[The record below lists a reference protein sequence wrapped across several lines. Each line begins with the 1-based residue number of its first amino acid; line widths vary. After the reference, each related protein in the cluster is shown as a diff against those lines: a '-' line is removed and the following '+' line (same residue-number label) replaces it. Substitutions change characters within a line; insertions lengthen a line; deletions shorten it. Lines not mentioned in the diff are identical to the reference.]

1 MAAACAV
8 LGAAIGVVL
17 AESGDSRSSRQLV
30 NCADSAIYWQD
41 APPQFSF
48 RPEVQLPGGGRL
60 TCSYLV
66 EPGGSAPVAVVVQTG
81 SVALSATTPTVPV
94 VSVDDLTDGNPN
106 LFLMSFRPGR
116 EYLVTLDTSPN
127 QANMFVYSKHAAP
140 IALHLVFS
148 QHP

>member
-17 AESGDSRSSRQLV
+17 AESPAPGPSRQLV

-60 TCSYLV
+60 TCGYLV

-81 SVALSATTPTVPV
+81 SVALSAATPAVAV
-94 VSVDDLTDGNPN
+94 VTVDDLTDGSDN
-106 LFLMSFRPGR
+106 LSSMSFRPGQ
-116 EYLVTLDTSPN
+116 EYLVTLDTNPN
-127 QANMFVYSKHAAP
+127 QADMFVYSKHATP

-148 QHP
+148 HP